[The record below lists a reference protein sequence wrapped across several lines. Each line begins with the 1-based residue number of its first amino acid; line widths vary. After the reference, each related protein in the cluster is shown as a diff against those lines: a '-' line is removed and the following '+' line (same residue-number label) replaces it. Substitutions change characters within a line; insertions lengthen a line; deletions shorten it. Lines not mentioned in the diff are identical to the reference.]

1 MLNKIFYR
9 VLLSLVR
16 VCEFSKVLLN
26 VNDVPRVSAS
36 QAHTD
41 QSEGIGYIKQGRT
54 LFYSLS
60 KGGSAS

>member
-1 MLNKIFYR
+1 MQS

-16 VCEFSKVLLN
+16 VYKFSSELLS
-26 VNDVPRVSAS
+26 VSDVPKVSAS

-41 QSEGIGYIKQGRT
+41 QSEGIGYIKQGRK
-54 LFYSLS
+54 LFWSFS